1 MEGLTGEREH
11 IITGCKGCLCIESMV
26 FNIYQSYY
34 FNILVYSLKFLS
46 RTPLKM
52 KRRGSGSDE
61 VAVWELPPLGNQG
74 PYELIQWLQ

>member
-1 MEGLTGEREH
+1 MCAIEKRWMIYHLCNMEGLTGEREH

-61 VAVWELPPLGNQG
+61 VAV
-74 PYELIQWLQ
+74 